1 MMGIFK
7 SKPARNKE
15 RLVKAGAVTRRERFK
30 AQAITQPRPFREW
43 EIDNYTAVGPNGEC
57 LWISNGFMCFRDYN
71 SPGTKHAFLTGQGIL
86 FRWRVW
92 RMICREIRCRSLE
105 TMGVKA

>member
-1 MMGIFK
+1 MMMGIFK

-30 AQAITQPRPFREW
+30 TQAITQPRPFREW
-43 EIDNYTAVGPNGEC
+43 EINDYMATSPAGHC
-57 LWISNGFMCFRDYN
+57 LWICNGFCFFRDYE
-71 SPGTKHAFLTGQGIL
+71 SHKAFLTGQGIL